1 MLFLPSKRN
10 FMKFTKTITT
20 NDLRHINRTAVLDL
34 LRREGPI
41 SRTEIS
47 ERLEISLPTVMRII
61 EELLNEQLLKT
72 VDRKEWSGGRRRA
85 LVEFNAHA
93 HLAIGVDCGG
103 TKMFGA
109 LADLSGEIIEEINVP
124 TRSSNS
130 DENFDLLMGIIMQL
144 VKSADTTGKNLLG
157 VGVGIPATVN
167 VEQGIVLSSPALGWY
182 EFPLFERMKN
192 KFDIPVVLDNDVNLA
207 ALGEMWFG
215 SKQAINNLALIT
227 VGTGIGAGIIID
239 GAVYRG
245 SNGAA
250 GEVGFL
256 LPSTAHL
263 GQGRNHQGFG
273 PLETLASGTGI
284 AERARK
290 ALAGTLSE
298 EQLSALTA
306 EDVFDKARQMEPWAL
321 QIVDETIDLL
331 SLAVVTL
338 AVCYDPD
345 LIVLGGGV
353 ARSADLLIEPIKQR
367 VSASIPFSFNLV
379 ASKLG
384 YRAAVMGSIV
394 NLVYR
399 TANYYMLRKL
409 S

>member
-1 MLFLPSKRN
+1 
-10 FMKFTKTITT
+10 MKFTKTITT

-41 SRTEIS
+41 SRSELS
-47 ERLEISLPTVMRII
+47 ERLEISLPTVMRIV
-61 EELLNEQLLKT
+61 EELLDEKLLKT
-72 VDRKEWSGGRRRA
+72 VDHKEWSGGRRRA

-124 TRSSNS
+124 TRTTCG
-130 DENFDLLMGIIMQL
+130 DENYELLVGIITQL
-144 VKSADTTGKNLLG
+144 VKSAESTGRNLLG

-167 VEQGIVLSSPALGWY
+167 VDQGIVLSSPALGWY
-182 EFPLFERMKN
+182 EFPLFERLKN
-192 KFDIPVVLDNDVNLA
+192 TFDIPVVLDNDVNLA

-215 SKQAINNLALIT
+215 CKQAINNLALIT

-263 GQGRNHQGFG
+263 GEGRGHQGFG

-290 ALAGTLSE
+290 MLAGTLPE
-298 EQLSALTA
+298 DQLNAITA
-306 EDVFDKARQMEPWAL
+306 EDVFDKARQKEPWAV
-321 QIVDETIDLL
+321 QIVDETVDLL
-331 SLAVVTL
+331 ALAVVTL
-338 AVCYDPD
+338 AVCFDPD
-345 LIVLGGGV
+345 VIVLGGGV
-353 ARSADLLIEPIKQR
+353 ARSADLLIEPIKNR
-367 VSASIPFSFNLV
+367 VSASIPFPYNLV
-379 ASKLG
+379 ASPLG

-399 TANYYMLRKL
+399 AANYYMLRKL

>member
-1 MLFLPSKRN
+1 
-10 FMKFTKTITT
+10 MKFTKTITT

-41 SRTEIS
+41 SRTELS
-47 ERLEISLPTVMRII
+47 QRLEISLPTVMRIV
-61 EELLNEQLLKT
+61 EELLEEKLLRT
-72 VDRKEWSGGRRRA
+72 VDHKEWSGGRRRA

-124 TRSSNS
+124 TNS
-130 DENFDLLMGIIMQL
+130 TCGDKNFELLVEIITQL
-144 VKSADTTGKNLLG
+144 VKKATTTDKNLLG
-157 VGVGIPATVN
+157 VGVGIPATVD
-167 VEQGIVLSSPALGWY
+167 VDRGIVLSSPALGWR
-182 EFPLFERMKN
+182 EFPLQERLK
-192 KFDIPVVLDNDVNLA
+192 KEFDIPVVLDNDVNLA

-245 SNGAA
+245 SKGSA

-263 GQGRNHQGFG
+263 GQGRSHQGFG

-284 AERARK
+284 AERARTI
-290 ALAGTLSE
+290 LTGTLSE
-298 EQLSALTA
+298 EQLNAITA
-306 EDVFDKARQMEPWAL
+306 EDVFDKARQKEPWAV
-321 QIVDETIDLL
+321 QIVDETVDLL
-331 SLAVVTL
+331 ALAVVTL

-345 LIVLGGGV
+345 VIVLGGGV

-367 VSASIPFSFNLV
+367 VSASTPFPFNLV
-379 ASKLG
+379 ASPLG

-399 TANYYMLRKL
+399 AANFYMLRKL

>member
-1 MLFLPSKRN
+1 
-10 FMKFTKTITT
+10 MKFTKTITT

-41 SRTEIS
+41 SRTELS
-47 ERLEISLPTVMRII
+47 ERLEISLPTVMRIVD
-61 EELLNEQLLKT
+61 ELLEEKLLKT
-72 VDRKEWSGGRRRA
+72 IDRKEWSGGRRRS
-85 LVEFNAHA
+85 LVEFNAHG
-93 HLAIGVDCGG
+93 HLTIGVDCGG

-109 LADLSGEIIEEINVP
+109 LADLSGEIIEEVNLPTNGNRGEDNVA
-124 TRSSNS
+124 
-130 DENFDLLMGIIMQL
+130 LLLDIIDKL
-144 VKSADTTGKNLLG
+144 IKAAKTTDKNLLG
-157 VGVGIPATVN
+157 IGVGVPATVD
-167 VEQGIVLSSPALGWY
+167 VDKGIVLSCPALGWEDLPLNDRLKK
-182 EFPLFERMKN
+182 EFNL
-192 KFDIPVVLDNDVNLA
+192 PVVLDNDVNLA

-215 SKQAINNLALIT
+215 TKLAINNLALIT

-256 LPSTAHL
+256 LPSTALL
-263 GQGRNHQGFG
+263 GGGYQGFG
-273 PLETLASGTGI
+273 PLETQASGTGI
-284 AERARK
+284 ANRARK
-290 ALAGTLSE
+290 LLAETFPQERLN
-298 EQLSALTA
+298 ALTA
-306 EDVFDKARQMEPWAL
+306 EDVFEAARQKEPWAV
-321 QIVDETIDLL
+321 QIVDETVDLL
-331 SLAVVTL
+331 ALAVVTL
-338 AVCYDPD
+338 SVCFDPD

-367 VSASIPFSFNLV
+367 VSASIPFQFNLV

-399 TANYYMLRKL
+399 TANFYMLRKL